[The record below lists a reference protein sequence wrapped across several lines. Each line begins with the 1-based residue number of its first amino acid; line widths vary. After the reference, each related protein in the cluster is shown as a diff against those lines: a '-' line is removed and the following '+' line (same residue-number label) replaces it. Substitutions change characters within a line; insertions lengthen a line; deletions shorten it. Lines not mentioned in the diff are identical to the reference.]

1 MIWRK
6 SELKPRK
13 FIFLAKRR
21 EERLRPKEA
30 GQTLL
35 EVALV
40 TPLLLALMIGIIE
53 FGRYAYIGIL
63 VGNAA
68 RAGAAFGAQSPGTA
82 GDTAD
87 IAIAATN
94 DFQSNGQAVSNL
106 TVNSSFACG
115 CDSSGTVTTEACNGT
130 GAGSCVSGHW
140 IITVTVEA
148 KGTFNSLFSFP
159 GIPSNLTLDR
169 TCTLRVNSL

>member
-1 MIWRK
+1 MPSTVSLLPK
-6 SELKPRK
+6 LS
-13 FIFLAKRR
+13 
-21 EERLRPKEA
+21 EERVRRKEA
-30 GQTLL
+30 GQTIL
-35 EVALV
+35 EVALM

-68 RAGAAFGAQSPGTA
+68 RAGAAFGAQNPGTA
-82 GDTAD
+82 ADQTD
-87 IAIAATN
+87 IATAATN

-106 TVNSSFACG
+106 AVTSSFACG
-115 CDSSGTVTTEACNGT
+115 CDSSGTATSEACTGS
-130 GAGSCVSGHW
+130 GAGTCASGHW

-148 KGTFNSLFSFP
+148 KGNFSSLFSFP